1 MSTDLQAAF
10 LGLGGMGAGMAHRLR
25 DAGVRLVVQN
35 RTAAKTIPLVDAG
48 ATAADTP
55 AAAAADADVVFV
67 SVADEAALDEV
78 IFGPDGVAAGL
89 RPGGYLV
96 DTSTASPTY
105 SIAAAEKLAAHGIRY
120 VEARILGNPLHARS
134 GELRVF
140 AAGRDQDVEA
150 VRPLLEIIGQ
160 EVRNLGPIGAAS
172 TFKLAFNVLLGAQL
186 AAISEAVDMA
196 ERAGLSREVMLQTI
210 GTSGLASP
218 VLAFRCA
225 LALKGRFDPP
235 AFRTRL
241 MHKDLRLALSDA
253 RSPMPVI
260 ARAAEYF
267 DAALERG
274 LGELDA
280 AIVLAAPEPATAAAP
295 LAGAA
300 R

>member
-1 MSTDLQAAF
+1 MSSDLKVAF
-10 LGLGGMGAGMAHRLR
+10 VGLGGMGGGMAHRLR
-25 DAGVRLVVQN
+25 GAGLRLVVQN
-35 RTAAKTIPLVDAG
+35 RTKSKTAPLVDAG
-48 ATAADTP
+48 AVAADTP
-55 AAAAADADVVFV
+55 AGAAADADVVFV
-67 SVADEAALDEV
+67 SVADEAALDDV
-78 IFGPDGVAAGL
+78 IFGPAGIVEGL

-105 SIAAAEKLAAHGIRY
+105 SIALAAKLAERDIRL

-140 AAGRDQDVEA
+140 AAGSDRDVEA

-172 TFKLAFNVLLGAQL
+172 TFELAFNVLLGAQL
-186 AAISEAVDMA
+186 AAISEAVGLA
-196 ERAGLSREVMLQTI
+196 ERAGLSRELMLQVI

-241 MHKDLRLALSDA
+241 MHKDLRLALSDS

-260 ARAAEYF
+260 ARSAEYF

-274 LGELDA
+274 LGELDC
-280 AIVLAAPEPATAAAP
+280 AIVRAEPDLAP
-295 LAGAA
+295 LPAGAA